1 MGGGGLAKLRGE
13 KRGRRRLPA
22 AAFAWSTYQ
31 CAGMPSV
38 GKAWEVTFVNGAR
51 EHHEHLEALQQSFL
65 IFSIQEIICMTV
77 KSRQVFHI
85 GQVASLLLSFLCMVK
100 KKKDISF
107 RKKKSANATHF

>member
-1 MGGGGLAKLRGE
+1 
-13 KRGRRRLPA
+13 
-22 AAFAWSTYQ
+22 
-31 CAGMPSV
+31 MPSV